1 MTDSD
6 LQYLKRATPAQ
17 LLKLTNNVT
26 WERCAT
32 VRLQLTTDAPVSR
45 EAVRAEWDRW
55 LAAGAVHTLDF
66 GARERQLL
74 LRAHCDECG
83 FFRWPDEKTR
93 RFSFS
98 KAHGFMA
105 HCFCSKCAEDFSN
118 WQNPMGVLQEASKAA
133 TRFQGRCFGTGAAA
147 VTH

>member
-1 MTDSD
+1 MTDND
-6 LQYLKRATPAQ
+6 LMYLKRATPAQ

-66 GARERQLL
+66 GARETQLL
-74 LRAHCDECG
+74 RRAHCEECG

-98 KAHGFMA
+98 RERGFRA
-105 HCFCSKCAEDFSN
+105 HCFCSACSEDYDN
-118 WQNPMGVLQEASKAA
+118 WRNPMWVLQEAAKRA
-133 TRFQGRCFGTGAAA
+133 TRWQGRCFRAAA
-147 VTH
+147 VTR